1 MGRDRRVRTLS
12 VAAGGLVASVV
23 LAACTR
29 GAPATQPDP
38 PEPSEPSASQAPS
51 DEPTAEP
58 TDEPTQLPVA
68 KPEMPAAA
76 TKPTLKG
83 AEAFVEYYVEL
94 MNYAKATGVSDHMLA
109 NAAGCQGCANFAGLY
124 ETTVEEGGFFEGAE
138 WSVRVAVALPGKG
151 STLDVLTTVDIA
163 PGKYKEASNTIV
175 RVLEE
180 NSLEFRITVSR
191 DKQGWL
197 VNEFASTDA

>member
-23 LAACTR
+23 LAACT
-29 GAPATQPDP
+29 GDAPAAQPDP
-38 PEPSEPSASQAPS
+38 PEPSEPPTSQAPT
-51 DEPTAEP
+51 DDPTDEP
-58 TDEPTQLPVA
+58 TDEPTLPPIA
-68 KPEMPAAA
+68 EPELPAAA

-94 MNYAKATGVSDHMLA
+94 MNYAKSTGVSDLMLA

-124 ETTVEEGGFFEGAE
+124 ERTVEEGGFFEGAE
-138 WSVRVAVALPGKG
+138 WSVRVAVALPGRG

-163 PGKYKEASNTIV
+163 PGKYQEASSTNV
-175 RVLEE
+175 RLLEE

-197 VNEFASTDA
+197 VNELASTDT